1 MIYQQFTTTS
11 PQKTTHKTR
20 SFSKTPCKNPLSP
33 QQKKLILLPPQSAVT
48 SCQKQREGAS
58 CSISE
63 VLVMALTHYRS
74 ALLAGLMAS
83 AFATAQA
90 QVFTVGEKSAT
101 ADIATD
107 FKPTHV
113 ELPSGKLTERGRRE
127 LIRNLEAEQGFAH
140 RALPISAGLVLQ
152 ANGQLSP
159 GPEEYKKL
167 IYQKGQSAAPGD
179 RVVVTSLEIKGD
191 RIILDFNG
199 GPYAKH
205 RFLRHIQLNDAPVTQ
220 DTGEI
225 ATGSRITLV
234 FEGGVPEVSG
244 PEIKALLEPLIDFGV
259 KSSDQAYA
267 DTLPPT
273 LKEIIAAH
281 EVLVGMNHRMVLAAL
296 GAPENKM
303 REQQSSDPGGG
314 RYEEWIYGHV
324 PQTIRFVRFV
334 GDRVTLVEIAALGKP
349 IEIHDTDEMG
359 DFSPQAPTR
368 EVAMGDQ
375 DKKGTEDKPAAPPT
389 LRLPGEAAPA
399 SGPGKVQFPTN
410 NPAAPVPP
418 APSTTSSTDPSPTP
432 KLVQ

>member
-1 MIYQQFTTTS
+1 
-11 PQKTTHKTR
+11 
-20 SFSKTPCKNPLSP
+20 
-33 QQKKLILLPPQSAVT
+33 
-48 SCQKQREGAS
+48 
-58 CSISE
+58 
-63 VLVMALTHYRS
+63 MALIPYRS
-74 ALLAGLMAS
+74 AIIAGLLALPAVMVH
-83 AFATAQA
+83 A

-113 ELPSGKLTERGRRE
+113 ELPAGKLTERGRRE

-140 RALPISAGLVLQ
+140 RALPMGAGLTLQ
-152 ANGQLSP
+152 ANGQIKP
-159 GPEEYKKL
+159 GPAEYRKM
-167 IYQKGQSAAPGD
+167 IYEKGQSAAPGD

-191 RIILDFNG
+191 RIVLDFNG

-205 RFLRHIQLNDAPVTQ
+205 RFLRHIQLNDAPVTSG
-220 DTGEI
+220 DLGEV

-234 FEGGVPEVSG
+234 FEGGIPEVSG

-259 KSSDQAYA
+259 KSSEQAYA
-267 DTLPPT
+267 DTLPSA
-273 LKEIIAAH
+273 LKEAIAAH

-303 REQQSSDPGGG
+303 REQLSSDPNGG

-349 IEIHDTDEMG
+349 IEIHDTNEMG
-359 DFSPQAPTR
+359 DFNAPTPTR

-375 DKKGTEDKPAAPPT
+375 QKGGTEDKPAAPPS

-399 SGPGKVQFPTN
+399 GGPGKVQFPTN
-410 NPAAPVPP
+410 TPVAPIPAPPTQDSAPVTDTGAIPGASSAGNPGSATNPGANPGAGSRPNSKPP
-418 APSTTSSTDPSPTP
+418 M
-432 KLVQ
+432 Q

>member
-1 MIYQQFTTTS
+1 
-11 PQKTTHKTR
+11 
-20 SFSKTPCKNPLSP
+20 
-33 QQKKLILLPPQSAVT
+33 
-48 SCQKQREGAS
+48 
-58 CSISE
+58 
-63 VLVMALTHYRS
+63 MALTYRS
-74 ALLAGLMAS
+74 ALIAGLLALP
-83 AFATAQA
+83 FATAQA
-90 QVFTVGEKSAT
+90 QVFVVGEKSAT

-107 FKPTHV
+107 FTPTHV
-113 ELPSGKLTERGRRE
+113 QLPDGKLTERGRRE

-140 RALPISAGLVLQ
+140 RALPISAGITLQ
-152 ANGQLSP
+152 ANGNLTP
-159 GPEEYKKL
+159 APAEYRKL

-179 RVVVTSLEIKGD
+179 RVVITSMVIKPD
-191 RIILDFNG
+191 RIVLDFNG

-205 RFLRHIQLNDAPVTQ
+205 RFLSHVQINDAPVTQ
-220 DTGEI
+220 NTGEV

-259 KSSDQAYA
+259 KSSEQAYA
-267 DTLPPT
+267 DTLPTP
-273 LKEIIAAH
+273 LKDAIAAH

-334 GDRVTLVEIAALGKP
+334 GDRVTVVEIAALGKP
-349 IEIHDTDEMG
+349 IEIHNKDEMAG
-359 DFSPQAPTR
+359 LNPSAPTR

-375 DKKGTEDKPAAPPT
+375 QQGGTEDKLAAPPS

-399 SGPGKVQFPTN
+399 DGPGKVQFPTDK
-410 NPAAPVPP
+410 P
-418 APSTTSSTDPSPTP
+418 APIPPPPTADPTP
-432 KLVQ
+432 TTDQGTGLGTNPGTGPRSNPKSPIL